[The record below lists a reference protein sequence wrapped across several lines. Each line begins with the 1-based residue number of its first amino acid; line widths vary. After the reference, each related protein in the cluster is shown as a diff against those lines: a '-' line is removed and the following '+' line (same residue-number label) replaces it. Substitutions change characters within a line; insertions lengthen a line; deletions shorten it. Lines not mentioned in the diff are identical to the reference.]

1 VRIEGPLYIGSS
13 TSIGDGATIL
23 GPSVIGSGC
32 VIEPGAIVEECI
44 LADYTRVSSVAVLE
58 QKLVFGSKCIEPT
71 GKYLDIEEN
80 QIRWLMDDSRNRDE
94 LSEGELWL
102 LEEIKALSIH

>member
-1 VRIEGPLYIGSS
+1 
-13 TSIGDGATIL
+13 
-23 GPSVIGSGC
+23 
-32 VIEPGAIVEECI
+32 
-44 LADYTRVSSVAVLE
+44 VAVLE

-71 GKYLDIEEN
+71 GRYLDIEEN
-80 QIRWLMDDSRNRDE
+80 QIRWLMDDSRNKDE